1 MAKPA
6 CLSRLW
12 QLLVLSVVVSGCAE
26 SAGPLASIERAPSI
40 AEAQGQSQ
48 DDPGLRMRLALRA
61 RPDAALERMV
71 ADHGNIVG
79 IAFRQPG
86 SARGVDDRGRSL
98 VPPDVAATRA
108 NDVAALA
115 SRVLYRF
122 RDLPAMLVELP
133 NPGIATQLRRMPW
146 VDYVVPNTA
155 LLSSD
160 VVQGCT
166 PFQMA
171 QQIVHWNVTRVRAD
185 PAWSQATGT
194 NGELLVL
201 DDGMDLSQSYPNGW
215 QDWPWNSGHSYGAAG
230 VGSPTGAHGTLVMSA
245 AVARNNGIGI
255 VGIAPGAVL
264 SRGDIAGVGGTT
276 AWQNAAAW
284 IINAAVPQT
293 KVVSISYSSKLT
305 YEPPDFALLHDAI
318 INAYYQ
324 KGIIIVASTGN
335 QQSATIQSYPAR
347 WPEVIGVGG
356 SGHND
361 EYVLNNYAPGNV
373 ELAAPAVDVGV
384 ICQGGGTQGTASG
397 TSFATPLVAGAVM
410 LLRQKYPSYSND
422 WVRSRLRNYAV
433 PMANSQKSGAGRLDV
448 LGALGTPPPPPPP
461 PPFTASILG
470 PTEIAPLAVC
480 SWLAGASYGTEPY
493 TYRWYRNG
501 ALVSTTAD
509 YTAGMNGASSFDLRL
524 DVTDAI
530 GRLAMDLITVTNTGV
545 GECLLA
551 E

>member
-1 MAKPA
+1 MRLPKPFDGLGDSTTSVTPTGYPSIRSASGPMSCRGLHVRRGRSSFESRMRTWEHRRRDRTGAWSFRCARAGGSASTIGTPTALRTGRSTRFHRARSKERLAPRPHRSGRFPMAKPA

-185 PAWSQATGT
+185 LAWSQATGT

-293 KVVSISYSSKLT
+293 KVVS
-305 YEPPDFALLHDAI
+305 
-318 INAYYQ
+318 
-324 KGIIIVASTGN
+324 
-335 QQSATIQSYPAR
+335 
-347 WPEVIGVGG
+347 
-356 SGHND
+356 
-361 EYVLNNYAPGNV
+361 
-373 ELAAPAVDVGV
+373 
-384 ICQGGGTQGTASG
+384 
-397 TSFATPLVAGAVM
+397 
-410 LLRQKYPSYSND
+410 
-422 WVRSRLRNYAV
+422 
-433 PMANSQKSGAGRLDV
+433 
-448 LGALGTPPPPPPP
+448 
-461 PPFTASILG
+461 
-470 PTEIAPLAVC
+470 
-480 SWLAGASYGTEPY
+480 
-493 TYRWYRNG
+493 
-501 ALVSTTAD
+501 
-509 YTAGMNGASSFDLRL
+509 
-524 DVTDAI
+524 
-530 GRLAMDLITVTNTGV
+530 
-545 GECLLA
+545 
-551 E
+551 